1 MNVWCCVATVDGRPV
16 SDRWRR
22 RFSAAAKSCTGELDV
37 VEAAGFWGLVGG
49 DAAGRRPAWIRN
61 DRRLAIGAARLD
73 HPSWPVQ
80 PPASRA
86 AVTIDLVHL
95 LDAWA
100 EGAPWADQRGDFAC
114 AFYDER
120 ARFLEGAR
128 DAFGVQS
135 LYYRT
140 FEGVVALASRADLL
154 ADADAYDRQWLAE
167 FLGRAHAP
175 VGRTPYRDVL
185 AVPPAHT
192 MRLTGWHV
200 ELTRYWSPDAFVTP
214 RARPLGEVV
223 NEFHALLSTA
233 VRTRVTPDGRTWA
246 QLSGGL
252 DSSSVVSM
260 AASLARAGD
269 TNAALGGT
277 VTLVDRHGTGGDER
291 LYSDAVIQAHGIRN
305 VQVPSAGWWEADGCA
320 PPKTDIPTPAYL
332 MYARDRRVARTVC
345 EAGGDVLL
353 TGYGAD
359 HYLGGSAVFL
369 ADWVVHGELARALR
383 EATRWAVVGHAS
395 FWAVAW
401 QNIVMPLLPARTLG
415 RVLPA
420 AALPTWLAPTAIREF
435 ALDER
440 TLVQHAYAGARG
452 AKYPASLVCGL
463 EAMPDV
469 LALHAVIQDEIE
481 ERHPFLDRSLV
492 EFALGLPGELC
503 AQPMARKWILRE
515 AMRDQLA
522 EVVRTRP
529 GKGSID
535 GSLAW
540 TLGHETRRLLELIEQ
555 PVLGDMGLVDPLHL
569 ARAMHGATHGAAD
582 ERAAIVRT
590 LALECWLQVRSGR
603 WVGSERNDQV
613 SPKALARSS
622 SSFTGGTHALDQRAL

>member
-1 MNVWCCVATVDGRPV
+1 MNLWCCVVSVDGRPV
-16 SDRWRR
+16 PTRWRH
-22 RFSAAAKSCTGELDV
+22 RFSAAARSRTRELDT
-37 VEAAGFWGLVGG
+37 VEGGGFWGFVAG
-49 DAAGRRPAWIRN
+49 DAAGRRPAWVRTDHRI
-61 DRRLAIGAARLD
+61 AIGTVRLD

-80 PPASRA
+80 PPAGLD
-86 AVTIDLVHL
+86 AVTIDLMQL

-100 EGAPWADQRGDFAC
+100 QGAPWADQRGDFAC

-140 FEGVVALASRADLL
+140 FEDVVALASRADLL
-154 ADADAYDRQWLAE
+154 ADADTYDRQWLAE

-175 VGRTPYRDVL
+175 VGRTPYRDVS

-200 ELTRYWSPDAFVTP
+200 ALTRYWSPEAFVTP
-214 RARPLGEVV
+214 HARPLGDAV
-223 NEFHALLSTA
+223 NEFHALLSAA
-233 VRTRVTPDGRTWA
+233 VRTRVTPDCRTWA

-269 TNAALGGT
+269 TNAELGGT

-291 LYSDAVIQAHGIRN
+291 RYSDAVVHAHAVRN

-320 PPKTDIPTPAYL
+320 PPTTDIPMPAYL
-332 MYARDRRVARTVC
+332 MYARDRRMARAVRA
-345 EAGGDVLL
+345 AGGEVLL

-369 ADWVVHGELARALR
+369 ADWAVRGQLIAALR

-395 FWAVAW
+395 FWAVAL
-401 QNIVMPLLPARTLG
+401 QNIVMPLLPTRALG

-420 AALPTWLAPTAIREF
+420 AALPTWLVPSAVHEF

-440 TLVQHAYAGARG
+440 TLVQHAYAGARS
-452 AKYPASLVCGL
+452 AKYPASLVSGL

-515 AMRDQLA
+515 AMRGQLP

-540 TLGHETRRLLELIEQ
+540 TLGHETRRLLDLVEQ
-555 PVLGDMGLVDPLHL
+555 SVLGDMGLIDPLHL
-569 ARAMHGATHGAAD
+569 ARAMHRAAHGAAD

-613 SPKALARSS
+613 STKAFARSS
-622 SSFTGGTHALDQRAL
+622 SSFTGGTHAIDQRAL